1 MTETEES
8 KLSESIAQGDR
19 RPSHG
24 RGNLRVLQGPDRP
37 LQGATLCK
45 IRRFLPMTVTG
56 KIQKFVMREEAISE
70 LGLQDQ
76 AVRRC

>member
-45 IRRFLPMTVTG
+45 IRRFLPHDRDW
-56 KIQKFVMREEAISE
+56 QNSE
-70 LGLQDQ
+70 
-76 AVRRC
+76 VRDA